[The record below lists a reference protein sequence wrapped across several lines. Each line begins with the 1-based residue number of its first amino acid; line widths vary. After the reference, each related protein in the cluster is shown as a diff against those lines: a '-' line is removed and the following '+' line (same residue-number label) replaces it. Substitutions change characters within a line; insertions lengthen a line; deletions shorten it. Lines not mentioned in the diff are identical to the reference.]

1 VNFSNSRTVVGNYQN
16 QIKFSELTLDMY
28 RILQS
33 LEREPTS
40 QNNVAKEK
48 TKAAAG
54 DDEGKDPA
62 VVESEIVVEEKEAVV
77 EKEEKP
83 GATTRR
89 NNPHKYLLYKPTFA
103 QLMLYI
109 ATAFKVFEM
118 SYIRTLATTLH
129 C

>member
-1 VNFSNSRTVVGNYQN
+1 VVGNYQN

-40 QNNVAKEK
+40 QNTASDDKA
-48 TKAAAG
+48 KAAA
-54 DDEGKDPA
+54 DDTDKDA
-62 VVESEIVVEEKEAVV
+62 VETEPVVEEKEVV
-77 EKEEKP
+77 GEKEEKS
-83 GATTRR
+83 GTATRR

-109 ATAFKVFEM
+109 ATAFKVSF
-118 SYIRTLATTLH
+118 SFLITRTLVIILP